1 MLQALRNFIPLVLID
16 LGDGLLPDLVE
27 QIDQAIPD
35 LIFFLLATKL
45 GGAQQQELH
54 TQLATIG
61 NMGQRTASGRFF
73 EPRTRVFLKRLGER
87 EVPLPCPGRS
97 DDLLPSPSARHGR
110 GMPRTAGRHA
120 RWPARG
126 RPRTGRPRTDSPR
139 SG

>member
-35 LIFFLLATKL
+35 RILFFLATKL

-54 TQLATIG
+54 TQLGTIG

-97 DDLLPSPSARHGR
+97 DDLLPIHIVITADQKDARQGVADLLIGKSR
-110 GMPRTAGRHA
+110 VAVLRKK
-120 RWPARG
+120 
-126 RPRTGRPRTDSPR
+126 
-139 SG
+139 